1 LRFQR
6 TDIDQKK
13 GVIAFQHKVYEY
25 IDYRINIDSAL
36 GRWQLVGLNIDEIY
50 TIYLSPGRLG
60 RALSLRAAKWE
71 ELMAKIV
78 ICGVALAAALALAS
92 CGIGS
97 TLGPA
102 SLEDQQSRAEAATT
116 TPRLQAGEKIRITV
130 FNEPSLG
137 GEYEIDQSG
146 FISLQLAG
154 TVKVAGFTQPELEQE
169 LAKKFRSE
177 YLRNPKV
184 TVSLLSLRP
193 FYIVGEVEKPGE
205 YAYKSGLNVMTA
217 LALAGGATY
226 RGSRSAVYIQRVGE
240 SGMREY
246 PISSS
251 VMILPGDLIRVPE
264 RYF

>member
-1 LRFQR
+1 
-6 TDIDQKK
+6 
-13 GVIAFQHKVYEY
+13 
-25 IDYRINIDSAL
+25 
-36 GRWQLVGLNIDEIY
+36 
-50 TIYLSPGRLG
+50 
-60 RALSLRAAKWE
+60 
-71 ELMAKIV
+71 M
-78 ICGVALAAALALAS
+78 ALAAAFALSS

-97 TLGPA
+97 SLGPA
-102 SLEDQQSRAEAATT
+102 SLEDQQARAQAATT

-130 FNEPSLG
+130 FGEASLSG
-137 GEYEIDQSG
+137 DYEIDQSG
-146 FISLQLAG
+146 FVSLPLAG
-154 TVKVAGFTQPELEQE
+154 TIKAGFTQPELEQE

-184 TVSLLSLRP
+184 TVTLVSLRP

-205 YAYKSGLNVMTA
+205 YPYKSGLNVLTA

-226 RGSRSAVYIQRVGE
+226 RGSKSTVYIQRVGE

-246 PISSS
+246 PLSSS

>member
-1 LRFQR
+1 
-6 TDIDQKK
+6 
-13 GVIAFQHKVYEY
+13 
-25 IDYRINIDSAL
+25 
-36 GRWQLVGLNIDEIY
+36 
-50 TIYLSPGRLG
+50 
-60 RALSLRAAKWE
+60 
-71 ELMAKIV
+71 MAKFV
-78 ICGVALAAALALAS
+78 VCSMALAAAFALSS

-97 TLGPA
+97 SLGPA
-102 SLEDQQSRAEAATT
+102 SLEDQQARAQAATT

-130 FNEPSLG
+130 FGEASLSG
-137 GEYEIDQSG
+137 DYEIDQSG
-146 FISLQLAG
+146 FVSLPLAG
-154 TVKVAGFTQPELEQE
+154 TIKAAGFTQPELEQE

-184 TVSLLSLRP
+184 TVTLVSLRP

-205 YAYKSGLNVMTA
+205 YPYKSGLNVLTA

-226 RGSRSAVYIQRVGE
+226 RGSKSTVYIQRVGE

-246 PISSS
+246 PLSSS

>member
-1 LRFQR
+1 
-6 TDIDQKK
+6 
-13 GVIAFQHKVYEY
+13 
-25 IDYRINIDSAL
+25 
-36 GRWQLVGLNIDEIY
+36 
-50 TIYLSPGRLG
+50 
-60 RALSLRAAKWE
+60 
-71 ELMAKIV
+71 MAKFV
-78 ICGVALAAALALAS
+78 ICSMALAAALVLSS

-97 TLGPA
+97 SLGPA
-102 SLEDQQSRAEAATT
+102 SLEDQQARAQAATT
-116 TPRLQAGEKIRITV
+116 TPRLQAGEKVRITV
-130 FNEPSLG
+130 FGEASLSG
-137 GEYEIDQSG
+137 DYEIDQSG
-146 FISLQLAG
+146 FVSLPLAG
-154 TVKVAGFTQPELEQE
+154 TIKAAGFTQPELEQE

-184 TVSLLSLRP
+184 TVTLVSLRP

-205 YAYKSGLNVMTA
+205 YPYKSGLNVLTA

-246 PISSS
+246 PLSSS